1 MTLIQTKSIAEQV
14 EELLRGRI
22 REGTYAPGIRMP
34 SESELS
40 KEFGVSRATIRTVL
54 ARLAVNGLIL
64 RKQGDGT
71 YVNARVR
78 DISTRTGSVWE
89 FARIIE
95 ANGYKPRIET
105 VSIEKIVAGERE
117 ADALAISQGTG
128 LLSLS
133 RLFYADD
140 QPAILAMNVI
150 PLSFVHEPIDQ
161 IDGRINIQEILR
173 LYCSQSIAFAIT
185 NIRSTLISEEI
196 GLSKD
201 LNSPLIELQVCF
213 YSKQNIPLALGLNYF
228 NDEILRLSLVQAW
241 NE

>member
-1 MTLIQTKSIAEQV
+1 MALIQTKSIAEQV
-14 EELLRGRI
+14 EELLRGRV
-22 REGTYAPGIRMP
+22 REGIYAPGMRMP
-34 SESELS
+34 SEYDLS

-78 DISTRTGSVWE
+78 DISTRTGNVWE
-89 FARIIE
+89 FARVIE
-95 ANGYKPRIET
+95 CNGYKPKIET
-105 VSIEKIVAGERE
+105 VSIEKTVADERE
-117 ADALAISQGTG
+117 ADALAIAQGTD
-128 LLSLS
+128 LLALS

-140 QPAILAMNVI
+140 QSVILAKNVI
-150 PLSFVHEPIDQ
+150 PLSFVCEPIDQ
-161 IDGRINIQEILR
+161 IDGQLNIQEIIR
-173 LYCSQSIAFAIT
+173 RYCSQSIAFAIT
-185 NIRSTLISEEI
+185 DIRSTLVSEEI
-196 GLSKD
+196 NLDKD
-201 LNSPLIELQVCF
+201 TGQPLIELQVCF